1 MRKRIFAIIQ
11 IGNKEDIPS
20 TCFDIVIVAAI
31 LLNILT
37 LFLETFE
44 ELAALFPIFKVI
56 ETVTLAI
63 FCIEYALRIWTAD
76 FLYPEAG
83 KLKSRLMFLRSF
95 DGIVDLLTI
104 LPFFYLSGFIAFRML
119 RVVRILRLFRINSQ
133 YDSFNVIKSVL
144 LEKKNQIIS
153 SVFIVL
159 ILMFASSLGMYSA
172 EHEAQPEQF
181 KNAFS
186 GIWWSVSAMLTVGYG
201 DIYPVTIIGRIM
213 AIIIAF
219 LGVGMVAIPTGI
231 ISAGFV
237 EQYTK
242 NEHSDKK
249 LSDITDIGE
258 IIASEKNGIVGNTI
272 AEVQKQYDMRIFMIL
287 RGELNIIATDNLK
300 ICTDD
305 VLIIKSDKV
314 IKPKNQKRKN

>member
-31 LLNILT
+31 ILNILT

-44 ELAALFPIFKVI
+44 ELAALFPFFKII
-56 ETVTLAI
+56 EMVTLTI

-249 LSDITDIGE
+249 LADITDIGE
-258 IIASEKNGIVGNTI
+258 IIASEKNGIVGKTI
-272 AEVQKQYDMRIFMIL
+272 AEVQNQYDMRVFMIL
-287 RGELNIIATDNLK
+287 RGELNIIATENLK
-300 ICTDD
+300 ISTDD

-314 IKPKNQKRKN
+314 IKQKNQKRKK

>member
-31 LLNILT
+31 ILNILT

-44 ELAALFPIFKVI
+44 ELAALFPVFKVI
-56 ETVTLAI
+56 ETITLAI

-181 KNAFS
+181 RNAFS

-213 AIIIAF
+213 AITIAF

-242 NEHSDKK
+242 NEHSDKQ

-258 IIASEKNGIVGNTI
+258 IIASEKNGIVGKTI
-272 AEVQKQYDMRIFMIL
+272 AEVQKQYDMRVFMIL
-287 RGELNIIATDNLK
+287 RGELNIIAADSLK
-300 ICTDD
+300 ICSDD

-314 IKPKNQKRKN
+314 IKQKNQKCKK

>member
-31 LLNILT
+31 ILNILT

-44 ELAALFPIFKVI
+44 ELAALFPLFKVI
-56 ETVTLAI
+56 ETVTLVI
-63 FCIEYALRIWTAD
+63 FCVEYALRIWTAD

-95 DGIVDLLTI
+95 NGIVDLLTI

-249 LSDITDIGE
+249 LADITDIGE
-258 IIASEKNGIVGNTI
+258 IIASEKNGIVGKTI
-272 AEVQKQYDMRIFMIL
+272 GEVQKQYDMRIFMIL
-287 RGELNIIATDNLK
+287 RGELNIIATENLK
-300 ICTDD
+300 ICADD
-305 VLIIKSDKV
+305 VLIIQSDKV
-314 IKPKNQKRKN
+314 IKQKNKKRQK